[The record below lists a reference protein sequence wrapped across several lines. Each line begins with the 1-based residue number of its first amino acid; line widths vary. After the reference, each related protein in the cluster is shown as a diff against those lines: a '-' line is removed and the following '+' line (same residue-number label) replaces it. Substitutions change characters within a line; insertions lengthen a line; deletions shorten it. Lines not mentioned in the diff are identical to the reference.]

1 MTCPHFSIS
10 IRSRYNKR
18 SGARGSAVAGAA
30 YQSAEKLFSE
40 YDGRTKNYSYKQ
52 PELVFSG
59 LMLPANAPPEYSDR
73 AALWNAVEKAE
84 TRFDAQLSRG
94 IIAALPK
101 ELPFDQSIRMVKEYC
116 RENFV
121 SRGMCC
127 DIAIHDPAPP
137 GHNPHVHIM
146 LTMRGI
152 DENGKWLPKSR
163 KEYVLDENG
172 QRIRLPSGEWKSRKV
187 DTVDWNRK
195 ENAEAWRQSWE
206 EYQNRYLERNQ
217 RPERVS
223 LKSYKRQGIDQI
235 PTEHMGA
242 AASAME
248 KKGIE
253 TDIGNLNREI
263 RQANSLMQS
272 IRGMIRKLAD
282 WIGAVHEAWQEIQA
296 EEAAKPK
303 PVYLGDLL
311 QAKLEIRRA
320 ERSGWSHR
328 AQTNSSIKD
337 MQKVLD
343 FADYLN
349 RKEILT
355 AGELND
361 HLSEA
366 YEETSAIRKSV
377 KAMEQRTRVIAG
389 IRKAYGDCRETKEI
403 HDQYAKIGWKGRK
416 EKFRQEHAEEIA
428 RFEKAGR
435 FLRKNVP
442 DGKIDFK
449 ALSKEAAMLE
459 KELATKNRELA
470 LVQKDLNTLKDIR
483 YFVKELLPE
492 LSPDENTQTTE
503 KRSIRERLDE
513 NRRVIQESEAQ
524 RGCTKTEKSK
534 GKEQKI

>member
-146 LTMRGI
+146 LIMRGI

-187 DTVDWNRK
+187 DTVDWNKK
-195 ENAEAWRQSWE
+195 ENAEVWRQSWE

-235 PTEHMGA
+235 PTGHMGA

-534 GKEQKI
+534 RKEQEI